1 MKQHLLIFILLLN
14 SGSILWGQQP
24 TPMATIKGGSYLPL
38 YGIKDRDKTTKRV
51 SLKSFKIDIYPVTN
65 AQYKQFLEKYPEYRR
80 SRLKGIFAEK
90 KDVNIYTVN
99 ELDALAYQGY
109 NIYKDNV
116 IAIIDSNK
124 EKLYAGIYEKGKLVG
139 ERFKSNVDEIISL
152 VLEKKYKL
160 IGDGAISYRKK
171 IEEKGI
177 NLSLSDVF
185 LRLNS
190 CIFYDMLK
198 EGILEKIDLLNLV
211 PDYLEKSQAEKEK
224 DGIK

>member
-1 MKQHLLIFILLLN
+1 MLTLLITTSTKLASLSLYENDAMIANININVKKTHSTYIVDELMSLFTFTNKELSDVMNVII
-14 SGSILWGQQP
+14 SIGPGSFTGVRISSAL
-24 TPMATIKGGSYLPL
+24 I
-38 YGIKDRDKTTKRV
+38 
-51 SLKSFKIDIYPVTN
+51 
-65 AQYKQFLEKYPEYRR
+65 
-80 SRLKGIFAEK
+80 KGIFAEK

-109 NIYKDNV
+109 NIYNDNV

-177 NLSLSDVF
+177 DLSLSDVF

>member
-1 MKQHLLIFILLLN
+1 MLTLLITTSTKLASLSLYENDAMIANININVKKTHSTYIVDELMSLFTFTNKELSDVMNVII
-14 SGSILWGQQP
+14 SIGPGSFTGVRISSAL
-24 TPMATIKGGSYLPL
+24 I
-38 YGIKDRDKTTKRV
+38 
-51 SLKSFKIDIYPVTN
+51 
-65 AQYKQFLEKYPEYRR
+65 
-80 SRLKGIFAEK
+80 KGIFAEK

-99 ELDALAYQGY
+99 ELDALADQGY

-177 NLSLSDVF
+177 DLSLSDVF

>member
-1 MKQHLLIFILLLN
+1 MLTLLITTSTKLASLSLYENDAMIANININVKKTHSTYIVDELMSLFIFTNKELSDVMN
-14 SGSILWGQQP
+14 VIISIGPGSFTGVRISSAL
-24 TPMATIKGGSYLPL
+24 I
-38 YGIKDRDKTTKRV
+38 
-51 SLKSFKIDIYPVTN
+51 
-65 AQYKQFLEKYPEYRR
+65 
-80 SRLKGIFAEK
+80 KGIFAEK

-109 NIYKDNV
+109 NIYNDNV

-177 NLSLSDVF
+177 DLSLSDVF

>member
-1 MKQHLLIFILLLN
+1 M
-14 SGSILWGQQP
+14 
-24 TPMATIKGGSYLPL
+24 
-38 YGIKDRDKTTKRV
+38 R
-51 SLKSFKIDIYPVTN
+51 
-65 AQYKQFLEKYPEYRR
+65 
-80 SRLKGIFAEK
+80 
-90 KDVNIYTVN
+90 
-99 ELDALAYQGY
+99 
-109 NIYKDNV
+109 
-116 IAIIDSNK
+116 
-124 EKLYAGIYEKGKLVG
+124 IYEKGKLVG

-177 NLSLSDVF
+177 DLSLSDVF

>member
-1 MKQHLLIFILLLN
+1 MLTLLITTSTKLASLSLYENDAMIANININVKKTHSTYIVDELMSLFTFTNKELSDVMNVII
-14 SGSILWGQQP
+14 SIGPGSFTGVRISSAL
-24 TPMATIKGGSYLPL
+24 I
-38 YGIKDRDKTTKRV
+38 
-51 SLKSFKIDIYPVTN
+51 
-65 AQYKQFLEKYPEYRR
+65 
-80 SRLKGIFAEK
+80 KGIFAEK

-116 IAIIDSNK
+116 ISIIDSNK

-177 NLSLSDVF
+177 DLSLSDVF